1 MSSMYQG
8 FLLLSV
14 IILLSCHRPP
24 LFNAEAKVAAKSTS
38 IKKDTTQLQ
47 TGAEQTEQYL
57 RLLKGKK
64 VALVV
69 NQTSVV
75 GKQHLVDTLLTLG
88 INITKVFAPEH
99 GFRGLAAAGE
109 KIANT
114 TDQQTGLPILSL
126 YGKTKKP
133 TPDMLANVDVVVF
146 DIQDVGARF
155 YTYISTMQYVMEACA
170 ENNKAAI
177 VLDRPNPN
185 GHYVDGPVLEPLYKS
200 FVGLSKIPVVHGL
213 TVGELAQMI
222 NGEKWI
228 GTQTCPLTVVS
239 CKNYTHKSV
248 YEPSI
253 KPSPNLPNA
262 RAIYL
267 YPSLCFFEG
276 TVVSVGRG
284 TDLQFQVI
292 GAPKYP
298 AARMPYSFAP
308 TPHEGAPLP
317 PYNGEICYGY
327 DLSNLNPTEI
337 RKHQAIDL
345 QWLIRMYNEY
355 PDKKGFFSNAA
366 FFDKLAGNGKLR
378 EQIIAGQSEEDIRQS
393 WQEDLTTFKAM
404 RKKYLLYP
412 DFE

>member
-1 MSSMYQG
+1 MPIMHQTL
-8 FLLLSV
+8 FLLLAIV
-14 IILLSCHRPP
+14 LLSCHKPVVLQTETQVSAQPTRT
-24 LFNAEAKVAAKSTS
+24 TS
-38 IKKDTTQLQ
+38 NNTPIQ
-47 TGAEQTEQYL
+47 TGAEQIEQYL
-57 RLLKGKK
+57 PLLKGKK

-75 GKQHLVDTLLTLG
+75 GKQHLVDTLLALD

-114 TDQQTGLPILSL
+114 TDEKTGLPILSL

-133 TPDMLANVDVVVF
+133 TADMLANVDVVVF

-170 ENNKAAI
+170 ENNKAVV

-185 GHYVDGPVLEPLYKS
+185 GHYVDGAVLEPLYKS

-213 TVGELAQMI
+213 TVAELAQMI

-228 GTQTCPLTVVS
+228 GTRACNLTVVS
-239 CKNYTHKSV
+239 CKNYTHKTV
-248 YEPSI
+248 YEPTI

-298 AARMPYSFAP
+298 TALPYSFEP

-317 PYNGEICYGY
+317 PYNGETCYGY
-327 DLSNLNPTEI
+327 NLSNIKPTEQ
-337 RKHQAIDL
+337 RNRNALDL

-378 EQIIAGQSEEDIRQS
+378 EQIIAGKTEDEIRQS
-393 WQEDLTTFKAM
+393 WQQDLTAFKTL
-404 RKKYLLYP
+404 RKNYLLYP